1 MSEPRL
7 KIAPTTNVLAS
18 CSPHL
23 MPFHISYTGAAPIAT
38 FFRVRNSPSTPP
50 QSEASPDPA
59 SKPSMKKRLLATFRG
74 REMHGLE
81 VPIPKGYGGIVLRSE
96 GTETSNSP
104 TSRIQK
110 KSDNQKKGGRRS
122 LRNFRGAKAVVEIDE
137 DMKEENASLAPQDSF
152 DGTREDLNTALAKR
166 LTPSHVFSSMVIWN
180 SDFAVDEGR
189 EEYIQSLDEW
199 ISLGTEVNDFFLLVL
214 SDGLRFPAMQ
224 LHLAEE

>member
-1 MSEPRL
+1 MSEPSL

-38 FFRVRNSPSTPP
+38 FFRVHNSPSTLP
-50 QSEASPDPA
+50 QDASPDLA

-81 VPIPKGYGGIVLRSE
+81 MPIPTGYGGIVLRSK
-96 GTETSNSP
+96 GPETSNSP
-104 TSRIQK
+104 ASRVQK
-110 KSDNQKKGGRRS
+110 KSDSQKKGGRHS
-122 LRNFRGAKAVVEIDE
+122 LRNLRGAKAVVEIDE
-137 DMKEENASLAPQDSF
+137 DVKEEIASLVPEDSF
-152 DGTREDLNTALAKR
+152 DGRREELNTAPVKR

-199 ISLGTEVNDFFLLVL
+199 ITLGTEVKDFFLLVL